1 MHIKSYRLK
10 EADADNIG
18 LSQIKVM
25 QNCLNINAQY
35 FNISFVKPMQGTEIR
50 REESTL
56 HYKNYQVLLSKSAEV
71 LGRINVMES
80 Q

>member
-1 MHIKSYRLK
+1 
-10 EADADNIG
+10 
-18 LSQIKVM
+18 M

-35 FNISFVKPMQGTEIR
+35 FNISFFKSTQGTEIG

-56 HYKNYQVLLSKSAEV
+56 HYRNYQVLLSKSTEV

>member
-1 MHIKSYRLK
+1 
-10 EADADNIG
+10 
-18 LSQIKVM
+18 M

-35 FNISFVKPMQGTEIR
+35 FNISFLKSTQGTEIG

-56 HYKNYQVLLSKSAEV
+56 HYRNYQVLLSISTEV